1 MPLPRLLLLS
11 LLLALPAAS
20 WAQTLPMRPHRLG
33 VPMAP
38 SRATQPSVLRNQP
51 APAAVTPLPLSRQD
65 RQAYENCP
73 DPRRYGP
80 KARTKKLVRIW

>member
-1 MPLPRLLLLS
+1 MPLPHLVLLS
-11 LLLALPAAS
+11 LLLTLPAALR
-20 WAQTLPMRPHRLG
+20 AQARPARALRPS
-33 VPMAP
+33 VPGAP
-38 SRATQPSVLRNQP
+38 ARATQPSVWRNQP

-80 KARTKKLVRIW
+80 KARTRKLVRIW